1 MPVLTYTPSSI
12 RLDPDCPMRREV
24 PDVAQLDVLSGPGND
39 PSAAGY
45 DHTTVIYDVLLT
57 ARNAR
62 VLLIGPPL
70 LNLADVLWPATFTLV
85 LRGGRQVE
93 LKPRREDR
101 SHYFIAHMRVP
112 RRHRSDVTDNSI
124 LRVRF
129 ADGSTYD
136 VRPNPVDET
145 PVALSLSTQQR
156 DESTVWLRQ
165 WAAYWHSLGADR
177 VIIYDNGS
185 SYFSELPQLLAD
197 VAQDLSIVVVRWHFE
212 FGPPRGF
219 AYHYAQWASLNH
231 ARLAFPG
238 ARWGAAF
245 DVDEYPVLRKDG
257 GLIAFLDRQS
267 RATGLVLLKLFD
279 VKNIRWTPA
288 SDGEPPSAADFVYR
302 SERPRRP
309 SSTSTGRSGREIA
322 PFTPLESGRSVRSW
336 LTQRRPPTCTTGPST
351 EVGDTRS
358 VSSRWCS
365 TQLSTSRTE
374 QWLTA
379 SAHWT
384 SRCRSAARRF
394 RSRPP
399 HRRDRAS
406 ATASGP
412 RACQVDRS
420 TYRVDGRDVRCL
432 PTSGSRRIASK
443 VCWGWPVRSP
453 ARSRVPTARRRSLCM
468 TSTAGTEAMTSGK
481 PGYGDG
487 TGWATSDG

>member
-1 MPVLTYTPSSI
+1 
-12 RLDPDCPMRREV
+12 MRREV

-302 SERPRRP
+302 SREAKKTFKYFYRTKWTRDSTVHSAGVRPLRQVVADPAEAAYLHYWALNRGWRHPER
-309 SSTSTGRSGREIA
+309 
-322 PFTPLESGRSVRSW
+322 LESVVFD
-336 LTQRRPPTCTTGPST
+336 PA
-351 EVGDTRS
+351 EHV
-358 VSSRWCS
+358 
-365 TQLSTSRTE
+365 E
-374 QWLTA
+374 
-379 SAHWT
+379 
-384 SRCRSAARRF
+384 
-394 RSRPP
+394 
-399 HRRDRAS
+399 DRAV
-406 ATASGP
+406 A
-412 RACQVDRS
+412 DR
-420 TYRVDGRDVRCL
+420 L
-432 PTSGSRRIASK
+432 
-443 VCWGWPVRSP
+443 
-453 ARSRVPTARRRSLCM
+453 RSL
-468 TSTAGTEAMTSGK
+468 
-481 PGYGDG
+481 DI
-487 TGWATSDG
+487 